1 MDTYETLQNLKK
13 EVQKFDQMLLDLNR
27 NTVWTKENWN
37 ELSNKEDLLDQVTSS
52 FYKIINE
59 LEHELSKETD
69 VDIFYVYG
77 K

>member
-59 LEHELSKETD
+59 LEHKLSKETD

>member
-13 EVQKFDQMLLDLNR
+13 EVKKYDQMLLDLNR

-37 ELSNKEDLLDQVTSS
+37 ELSNKEDLLSEVTMS
-52 FYKIINE
+52 FYKIIHK
-59 LEHELSKETD
+59 LENELSKELD
-69 VDIFYVYG
+69 VDIFYSYG